1 MLVTEWDDTFFCAT
15 SSFNAIPGV
24 PIIATKDLQ
33 NFRQIG
39 NVITR
44 ESRECYKNGSCRVSS
59 YAMAAE
65 DYVAELPG
73 LATTNGST
81 GGIWAPTIRYH
92 NNTFFVVTTLVY
104 HNKTL
109 DDPSRWD
116 NVSTKHLICIRSA

>member
-1 MLVTEWDDTFFCAT
+1 
-15 SSFNAIPGV
+15 
-24 PIIATKDLQ
+24 
-33 NFRQIG
+33 
-39 NVITR
+39 
-44 ESRECYKNGSCRVSS
+44 
-59 YAMAAE
+59 MAAE

-81 GGIWAPTIRYH
+81 SGIWAPTIRYH
-92 NNTFFVVTTLVY
+92 NNTFFVVTTLVF